1 MLCSVYLQEL
11 LIQQLQDE
19 IKSLRDQGSDLGG
32 GGDLGGGQGVTTN
45 ATIQNLQQKLKN
57 AARKIT
63 ELAKER
69 QQLIEMGNKLRSEL
83 KKAGKFIF
91 NTSMDQSKICLK
103 QALLCLRRSMADTYG
118 SFLHLCCF
126 PCRCWWHHTLGFP
139 SITSEG
145 MHQFHSKFTEGYA
158 IVKYRSSLNYGDHL
172 QSFVRVMA
180 LF

>member
-1 MLCSVYLQEL
+1 MVCSVYLQEL

-83 KKAGKFIF
+83 KKAGKFIC
-91 NTSMDQSKICLK
+91 NISMDQSKIYIQK
-103 QALLCLRRSMADTYG
+103 ALLCHWRSMADTLG
-118 SFLHLCCF
+118 SFLNLCCL
-126 PCRCWWHHTLGFP
+126 PRRCWRHHAFGF
-139 SITSEG
+139 
-145 MHQFHSKFTEGYA
+145 
-158 IVKYRSSLNYGDHL
+158 
-172 QSFVRVMA
+172 
-180 LF
+180 

>member
-83 KKAGKFIF
+83 KKAGTVNVRKF
-91 NTSMDQSKICLK
+91 
-103 QALLCLRRSMADTYG
+103 
-118 SFLHLCCF
+118 
-126 PCRCWWHHTLGFP
+126 
-139 SITSEG
+139 
-145 MHQFHSKFTEGYA
+145 
-158 IVKYRSSLNYGDHL
+158 
-172 QSFVRVMA
+172 
-180 LF
+180 